1 MTTDYYGS
9 GVGGKRRDA
18 SPVDGRLLVWI
29 VVVMIDGV
37 KVSKISILRERF
49 SRVSSASAASFGQ
62 CCRTIGWIL
71 DLRESGSFSTR
82 RFGVKKG
89 KITFCSW

>member
-18 SPVDGRLLVWI
+18 SPVDGRLLVWV

-37 KVSKISILRERF
+37 KVSMISILRERF
-49 SRVSSASAASFGQ
+49 SRVSSAAVPLA
-62 CCRTIGWIL
+62 
-71 DLRESGSFSTR
+71 GS
-82 RFGVKKG
+82 
-89 KITFCSW
+89 